1 MLGARAFT
9 IVCLAI
15 LAISSAGC
23 RAERPAKAP
32 DQVVTGRPIVLVTV
46 DTLRADRLGSYGSAR
61 GLTPALDRFAQSAAR
76 FTAAVT
82 QVPITLPAHATIL
95 TGLHPARHG
104 VRTNDG
110 FRLAADV
117 PTVAD
122 AIRGRGYTTGAFIGG
137 YPLQASSGLSP
148 GFDRYEDDFLRKAG
162 AVEHPADAVGD
173 AALGRF
179 DTFPYRLFCIML
191 HLFDPHSP
199 YTPPPPFGAAHADA
213 PYRSEE

>member
-23 RAERPAKAP
+23 RAERPEKAP

-46 DTLRADRLGSYGSAR
+46 DTLRADRFGSYGSTR
-61 GLTPALDRFAQSAAR
+61 GLTPALDRFAQGASR

-82 QVPITLPAHATIL
+82 QVPITLPAHASLL

-110 FRLAADV
+110 FRLAAGV
-117 PTVAD
+117 PTLAEAV
-122 AIRGRGYTTGAFIGG
+122 RGRGYATGAFIGG
-137 YPLQASSGLSP
+137 YPLQASAGLSR
-148 GFDRYEDDFLRKAG
+148 GFDRYDDDFLKKAG
-162 AVEHPADAVGD
+162 AIERP
-173 AALGRF
+173 
-179 DTFPYRLFCIML
+179 
-191 HLFDPHSP
+191 
-199 YTPPPPFGAAHADA
+199 
-213 PYRSEE
+213 

>member
-137 YPLQASSGLSP
+137 YPPQASSGLSR
-148 GFDRYEDDFLRKAG
+148 GFDRYDDHFLRNAG
-162 AVEHPADAVGD
+162 ADVRPADAVVD
-173 AALGRF
+173 AALGLIVQFRALAF
-179 DTFPYRLFCIML
+179 FLWL
-191 HLFDPHSP
+191 HPVDPHLP
-199 YTPPPPFGAAHADA
+199 YIHAA
-213 PYRSEE
+213 P